1 MIENEIEEL
10 INKLLSLSKGFQA
23 YGNKLRIKI
32 CVVLIKA
39 GENGLRVGDIA
50 SLLHI
55 SRPACS
61 YHLSLLTN
69 AKIVSYRTIKR
80 KNYYYYSLNS
90 LFVKK
95 LKDYLNCLE
104 SIEN

>member
-1 MIENEIEEL
+1 MIENETEEL

-39 GENGLRVGDIA
+39 
-50 SLLHI
+50 
-55 SRPACS
+55 
-61 YHLSLLTN
+61 LLTN

-80 KNYYYYSLNS
+80 KNYYYYYLNS